1 MYLAGYCTIDM
12 IIQTLLFMNE
22 DIYKPNFNYIELAK

>member
-12 IIQTLLFMNE
+12 IIQTSLFMNE
-22 DIYKPNFNYIELAK
+22 DIYKSNFNYIELAK